1 MVDKGGSAMAEHPVV
16 RAPDPAGEFYTA
28 ERCHILE
35 IVSNESDEEASIA
48 RARVE
53 PGITTAWHCVT
64 GVRERYLIES
74 GVGEVEV
81 GDAPATVV
89 HPGDVVS
96 IPADVRQRITNV
108 GDADLVFLCIC
119 TPRFQPELYV
129 DLEAGEG

>member
-1 MVDKGGSAMAEHPVV
+1 MVERPVT
-16 RAPDPAGEFYTA
+16 RAPDPDGEYNTP

-35 IVSNESDEEASIA
+35 ILSDESDEEASIA

-53 PGITTAWHCVT
+53 PGITTAWHSLT

-81 GDAPATVV
+81 GDTPATIVR
-89 HPGDVVS
+89 PGDVVS
-96 IPADVRQRITNV
+96 IPADVRQCITNT
-108 GDADLVFLCIC
+108 GDADLIFLCIC

-129 DLEAGEG
+129 DLEGGADYVG

>member
-1 MVDKGGSAMAEHPVV
+1 MVERPVT
-16 RAPDPAGEFYTA
+16 RAPDPDGEYYTP

-35 IVSNESDEEASIA
+35 ILSDESDEEASIA

-53 PGITTAWHCVT
+53 PGITTAWHSLT

-81 GDAPATVV
+81 GDTPATIVR
-89 HPGDVVS
+89 PGDVVS
-96 IPADVRQRITNV
+96 IPADVRQHITNT
-108 GDADLVFLCIC
+108 GDADLIFLCIC

-129 DLEAGEG
+129 DLEGGADYVG